1 MFSTTVGAALQA
13 MDDTRHRAEFY
24 RMWQV
29 AAAAGFIH
37 PIALEQMGPR
47 GTRAVEAMR
56 EYLLDG
62 TKRGISLSGLIRF
75 KPSLFEPFEAAL
87 LRVGEAS
94 GSLEQSLRLL
104 ADYQMAR
111 FRMMMFIKKHMAYPL
126 FLSLL
131 TVWLLPLPL
140 VFYGRQNEYLAAVV
154 TGSLAWYLFGGIV
167 VTTASA
173 RYFDQPRLVRARLA
187 RTLHTALAAGLP
199 LGKAIRHAVD
209 AAAQPA
215 LTRWISG
222 RTELELTGQSLALTF
237 AGAPYMTPELA
248 GAFNVADLTGDTE
261 GSLARL
267 AELYE
272 DGFK

>member
-1 MFSTTVGAALQA
+1 VFSTTIGAAMRA

-29 AAAAGFIH
+29 AASAGFIH
-37 PIALEQMGPR
+37 PIALEQMGAR

-62 TKRGISLSGLIRF
+62 TRRGMSLGGLIRF

-87 LRVGEAS
+87 LRVGEEA
-94 GSLEQSLRLL
+94 GALERSLRLL

-111 FRMMMFIKKHMAYPL
+111 FRVMMAIKKRMAYPL
-126 FLSLL
+126 FLSLVA
-131 TVWLLPLPL
+131 VWLLPLPL
-140 VFYGRQNEYLAAVV
+140 VFHGRQSEYLGSVV

-167 VTTASA
+167 VTTVSA
-173 RYFDQPRLVRARLA
+173 RYFHQPRLVRARFA
-187 RTLHTALAAGLP
+187 RTLHTALAGGLP
-199 LGKAIRHAVD
+199 LGRAIRHAVD
-209 AAAQPA
+209 AAADPA
-215 LTRWISG
+215 LARWIVG
-222 RTELELTGQSLALTF
+222 RTEAQLSGEALAVTF
-237 AGAPYMTPELA
+237 AGAPFMTAELA
-248 GAFNVADLTGDTE
+248 GALHVADLTGDTE
-261 GSLARL
+261 DSLERL